1 MISELDGSYG
11 RMDAIEGAG
20 GAGSDLDAA
29 VGAAVAAGLEEVHR
43 LSKQVNAVFDRGV
56 GTAERAA
63 SAHAGLP
70 GGEFISDYTS
80 LVTKLR
86 DDAALRLARQRIRLS
101 TFNLVLFG
109 RTGAGK
115 SSLIEALSSGDG
127 QPISEGQSDWTT
139 DVREVRWRS
148 TRLVDTPGIAGW
160 GRTMS
165 RDDLEARAEKA
176 VADADVVILC
186 FDTQSQQDG
195 EFSKIAEWVSRY
207 GKPVVAV
214 LNSRNARWR
223 QPVKVGRQSIRRDLS
238 RTVHEHA
245 SNIRDELALIDL
257 PDVPIVALHAKRAA
271 FARTRD
277 PYIGPDAGSRQRQR
291 DEYGPER
298 LLAWS
303 NLPALEL
310 LLSEGLQRYASQLRL
325 GMLHEQAR
333 GLLAGAKA
341 AAQEQH
347 EQTSVLAEQLER
359 GINDV
364 LGLVGRPK
372 DRDLTAHL
380 AQLEN
385 LRGGFGTAGPG
396 ELLSHARL
404 RVGAGLEPARRDALR
419 RADHLIDTSFETRSD
434 LSPEDFEREV
444 LLPARTEAE
453 VIALG
458 VGEDLQRHLAQ
469 RLELVADDVR
479 ADLSAAV
486 RSFEG
491 ARTTAGQLARR
502 LGVALEVGSSLF
514 GIGSSGFL
522 LVALANSWNL
532 VGWTLGAVAGVS
544 IVGGLAFSFI
554 GGKLRKRGNRD
565 RVSSLSA
572 ARAGARRTVHDTFD
586 HLERMISED
595 LARIL
600 SRAAH
605 ERLAGD
611 VAQATALRR
620 VAQAARI
627 SIDDMQQAINDLPEA
642 AGTSHLLAQ
651 VSRDV
656 QRRRFAGEPTAER
669 LLWLGEDWCNDLEG
683 LSETDAEAEAP
694 VVANRSDLTDH
705 APLLYRIRSIT
716 EAAGSIPSPGAGAEW
731 LTATAG
737 ELSGDPVALETLA
750 PVRGLVND
758 TPPRVVLAGDY
769 STGKSSFVKR
779 LLVDAGLGVPGT
791 LDVAAQPKTATA
803 EAFRWGDWE
812 IVDTPG
818 FQSSHRDHAAAAH
831 EAVIGASLLI
841 VLFNPN
847 LVVGAEA
854 DLRSVLLGDRA
865 TGRASKLART
875 LFVINRSDELGID
888 PREDAAGYRNLCR
901 RKELELAQAL
911 GSRHAEAGDAHE
923 AVSAQQILCVASDP
937 YGLVG
942 DRGDVTRAD
951 YDRHRDWDGMDA
963 MRSAITGTTTSLAR
977 NAVDLRILEGG
988 ALILGD
994 LAAARRT
1001 RLGVLEATVRQRRLL
1016 LLDLDACLSAGRAL
1030 HAAARDRLV
1039 TTCVSFVAALFDDV
1053 ASTKNDDELQAAR
1066 VDQLR
1071 DWANNPELQQL
1082 LEEWS
1087 NRYVRDQQEWREAT
1101 SARVE
1106 ARLTS
1111 VAFASAFPTSDT
1123 SLDVDHLAPEQ
1134 DAMVQGRAVGG
1145 AKRLA
1150 EGAANASREGVTK
1163 LAHAFGHK
1171 FRPWG
1176 ATKLTAKVNAAGGA
1190 LGVALGAVE
1199 IYSTVRSVQREGDEE
1214 RSASDRRSA
1223 ILLEVRQKAEAF
1235 FDSPEPDAPGRA
1247 MADAI
1252 GTVQQIRD
1260 VEGAQLDEA
1269 HTQAAVLDGQI
1280 RRCEQQMCDAL
1291 ERLERPE
1298 P

>member
-1 MISELDGSYG
+1 MSSLARDVDGV
-11 RMDAIEGAG
+11 A
-20 GAGSDLDAA
+20 SDLDAA
-29 VGAAVAAGLEEVHR
+29 VGAAVAAGLEVVDR
-43 LSKQVNAVFDRGV
+43 LTKQVIAVLDRCV
-56 GTAERAA
+56 GTAE
-63 SAHAGLP
+63 HALSDHADLP
-70 GGEFISDYTS
+70 GRAFIADYTS
-80 LVTKLR
+80 LLTKHR
-86 DDAALRLARQRIRLS
+86 DEAELRLSRQRTRLS

-139 DVREVRWRS
+139 DVRDVRWRS

-186 FDTQSQQDG
+186 FDTQSQQAG

-214 LNSRNARWR
+214 LNSRNPRWR
-223 QPVKVGRQSIRRDLS
+223 QPNKVGRQSTRRDLS
-238 RTVHEHA
+238 RSVHEHA

-257 PDVPIVALHAKRAA
+257 PAVPIVAIHTKRAA

-277 PYIGPDAGSRQRQR
+277 PYAGPDAGSRERQR

-310 LLSEGLQRYASQLRL
+310 LLSEGLERYASPLRL

-333 GLLAGAKA
+333 GLLLESKA
-341 AAQEQH
+341 AAQGQH

-364 LGLVGRPK
+364 LGLVGRPV
-372 DRDLTAHL
+372 DRDLTKHL
-380 AQLEN
+380 AKLEK
-385 LRGGFGTAGPG
+385 LRGRFGTAGPG

-404 RVGAGLEPARRDALR
+404 RIGAGLEPARRDALR

-434 LSPEDFEREV
+434 LGPEDFEREV
-444 LLPARTEAE
+444 LNPARTEAE
-453 VIALG
+453 AIARS
-458 VGEDLQRHLAQ
+458 VGEDLQRHLVQ

-479 ADLSAAV
+479 ADLSAAI

-491 ARTTAGQLARR
+491 ATTTAGQLARR
-502 LGVALEVGSSLF
+502 VGVALEVGGSLF

-522 LVALANSWNL
+522 LVAALANSWNPA
-532 VGWTLGAVAGVS
+532 GWVLGAVAGVS

-554 GGKLRKRGNRD
+554 GGKLRKRGIRD

-572 ARAGARRTVHDTFD
+572 ARARARRTVHDTFD
-586 HLERMISED
+586 HLERAISED

-620 VAQAARI
+620 VSQAAQTTVDDLQKA
-627 SIDDMQQAINDLPEA
+627 IDDLPA
-642 AGTSHLLAQ
+642 ATDTSHLLTQ
-651 VSRDV
+651 VARDV
-656 QRRRFAGEPTAER
+656 QRRRFRGEPTAER
-669 LLWLGEDWCNDLEG
+669 LLWLGEDWCNDPEG
-683 LSETDAEAEAP
+683 LSEVDGEAEVA
-694 VVANRSDLTDH
+694 VVTERGDLTDH
-705 APLLYRIRSIT
+705 APLLDRIRSIT
-716 EAAGSIPSPGAGAEW
+716 EAAGSIPPPGAGAEW
-731 LTATAG
+731 LTATVG
-737 ELSGDPVALETLA
+737 ELAGDRAALEALA

-779 LLVDAGLGVPGT
+779 LLVDAGLGVPDT
-791 LDVAAQPKTATA
+791 LDVAAQPKTATV
-803 EAFRWGDWE
+803 EAFRWGGWE

-831 EAVIGASLLI
+831 EAVIGASLLV

-854 DLRSVLLGDRA
+854 DLRSVLFGDRA
-865 TGRASKLART
+865 AGRVGKLART

-888 PREDAAGYRNLCR
+888 PREDVAGYQNLCR

-911 GSRHAEAGDAHE
+911 GARHTEIGAAHP
-923 AVSAQQILCVASDP
+923 AVSAEQILCVASDP

-963 MRSAITGTTTSLAR
+963 VHLALTGTMSLAR
-977 NAVDLRILEGG
+977 NAVDLRVLEGG

-1001 RLGVLEATVRQRRLL
+1001 RLALLEATVRQRRLL

-1030 HAAARDRLV
+1030 HGAARDRLV

-1053 ASTKNDDELQAAR
+1053 AGTTDDDELQATR

-1082 LEEWS
+1082 FEEWS
-1087 NRYVRDQQEWREAT
+1087 NRFVRDQEEWREAT

-1111 VAFASAFPTSDT
+1111 VAFAAAFPTSDT
-1123 SLDVDHLAPEQ
+1123 VLDVDHLAVEQ
-1134 DAMVQGRAVGG
+1134 GAKVQGAVGG

-1163 LAHAFGHK
+1163 VAHALGHK

-1176 ATKLTAKVNAAGGA
+1176 ATKLTAKVNVAGGA
-1190 LGVALGAVE
+1190 LGIALGTIE
-1199 IYSTVRSVQREGDEE
+1199 IYSTVRSVQRESDEE
-1214 RSASDRRSA
+1214 RSADDQRRAS
-1223 ILLEVRQKAEAF
+1223 LREVRQKAEAY
-1235 FDSPEPDAPGRA
+1235 FDSTEPDAPGQA
-1247 MADAI
+1247 MAEAI
-1252 GTVQQIRD
+1252 DRVKQIRD
-1260 VEGAQLDEA
+1260 VEGAQLDDDE
-1269 HTQAAVLDGQI
+1269 TRAAVLDGQI
-1280 RRCEQQMCDAL
+1280 GRCEQQMRNAL
-1291 ERLERPE
+1291 EQLERSE